1 MIEQSFTDKALKEA
15 ASKVRTSMLASLST
29 DTDYA
34 LPAEVPHEFQLYH
47 TQQLKKETAKKRIIA
62 AAIAFFVSTALFF
75 SIHTEANAIVKKW
88 IKELFSNKILYWV
101 TESPSTVLPTYAPSW
116 IPDGY
121 ERIYDESMDTGRV
134 MLYQKGTDPMDGISL
149 NYELSSAESPLHIF
163 LQNSDYTIKEVKIG
177 NNSGDLCIS
186 SRKDETHALIW
197 VDENTN
203 ILFCITAYLDPDI
216 ILHIAESIY
225 LVD

>member
-1 MIEQSFTDKALKEA
+1 MIEQRFTDKALKEA

-34 LPAEVPHEFQLYH
+34 LPTEVPHEFQLYH
-47 TQQLKKETAKKRIIA
+47 TQQLKKKTAKKRIIA

-75 SIHTEANAIVKKW
+75 SIHTEAKAIVQKW
-88 IKELFSNKILYWV
+88 IKELFSDKIVYWV
-101 TESPSTVLPTYAPSW
+101 TESPSTVLPTYEPSW
-116 IPDGY
+116 MPDGY

-149 NYELSSAESPLHIF
+149 NYEFSSAESPLHIF

-203 ILFCITAYLDPDI
+203 IVFCITAYLDPDI